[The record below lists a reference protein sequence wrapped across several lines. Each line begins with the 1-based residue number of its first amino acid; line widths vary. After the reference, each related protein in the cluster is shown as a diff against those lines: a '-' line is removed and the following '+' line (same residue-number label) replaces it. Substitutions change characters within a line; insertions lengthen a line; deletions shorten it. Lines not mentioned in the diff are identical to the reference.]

1 MLTLV
6 FDAKQGHIQEKFAIL
21 ASLSIDCLTR
31 YSTLP
36 DYLVMKQTYAINN
49 FYYPGIHIIRARD
62 ITQKMPA
69 DHPHGH
75 NGKFLACILLACKDI
90 WSISITICAA
100 FSCWRNRNPGL
111 PTMSLLMKS
120 PMNVSVPRHVK
131 VQSGGHKRSG

>member
-90 WSISITICAA
+90 WSTTITICSA
-100 FSCWRNRNPGL
+100 FFMLAKQESRLAHHVFIDEVADECIG
-111 PTMSLLMKS
+111 TQACES
-120 PMNVSVPRHVK
+120 PVRWA
-131 VQSGGHKRSG
+131 